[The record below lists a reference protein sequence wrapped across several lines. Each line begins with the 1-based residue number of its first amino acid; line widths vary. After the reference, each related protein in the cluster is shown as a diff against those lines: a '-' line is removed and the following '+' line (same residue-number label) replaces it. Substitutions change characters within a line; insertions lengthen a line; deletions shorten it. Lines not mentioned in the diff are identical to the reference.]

1 MRVELHEAGRNSYLE
16 ARRVGWAERVALKG
30 IKTHKNV

>member
-1 MRVELHEAGRNSYLE
+1 MRVDLHEAGTNAYLE
-16 ARRVGWAERVALKG
+16 ARRVGWTERVALKG